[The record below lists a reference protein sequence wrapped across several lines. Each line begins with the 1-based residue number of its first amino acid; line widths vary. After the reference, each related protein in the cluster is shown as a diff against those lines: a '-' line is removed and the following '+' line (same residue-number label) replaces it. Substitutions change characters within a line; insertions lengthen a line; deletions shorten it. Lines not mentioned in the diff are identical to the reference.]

1 MRRRGASPS
10 EPVLTNPGADF
21 SAEWQEMD
29 GEDTRQAQAQQPR
42 TLDEFREQLRRA
54 GQERAKRSVESEEE
68 EDAFYRTPDG
78 RPRLYEGRR
87 LFEWLCPANPTRAR
101 LRVERL
107 YWIAWK
113 QFLYGFF
120 MTGIGTALMLVGIG
134 CTASLC
140 QEKSRGVGVIIGA
153 LLLCIPGYYCLFVL
167 YMYAT
172 CQGRYTYLQ
181 LPEA

>member
-1 MRRRGASPS
+1 MRRRGTSPS
-10 EPVLTNPGADF
+10 TRVLVNPDADF
-21 SAEWQEMD
+21 RAEWREMD
-29 GEDTRQAQAQQPR
+29 AEGSGAAHTLQPR
-42 TLDEFREQLRRA
+42 TLEEFRAQLRRISR
-54 GQERAKRSVESEEE
+54 GRVKRSVESEEE
-68 EDAFYRTPDG
+68 EDTFYRTKDG
-78 RPRLYEGRR
+78 QSQEYEGRR
-87 LFEWLCPANPTRAR
+87 FFEWLCPTNPTRAR

-120 MTGIGTALMLVGIG
+120 MAGVGTALMLIGFG
-134 CTASLC
+134 CTARYC
-140 QEKSRGVGVIIGA
+140 EEKVRGVGVIIGA

-172 CQGRYTYLQ
+172 CRGRYTYLQ

>member
-10 EPVLTNPGADF
+10 EPVLTNPDANF
-21 SAEWQEMD
+21 SAEWREMD
-29 GEDTRQAQAQQPR
+29 EDARRGTTQQQPR
-42 TLDEFREQLRRA
+42 TLEEFRAQLRQA
-54 GQERAKRSVESEEE
+54 SMARAKRSVDSEEE
-68 EDAFYRTPDG
+68 EDAFYRTKDG
-78 RPRLYEGRR
+78 RIRQYEGRR
-87 LFEWLCPANPTRAR
+87 FFEWLCPANPTRAR
-101 LRVERL
+101 MRVERL

-120 MTGIGTALMLVGIG
+120 MSGVGTALMLIGIG
-134 CTASLC
+134 CTAKFC
-140 QEKSRGVGVIIGA
+140 EEKTRGVGVVIGA
-153 LLLCIPGYYCLFVL
+153 LLLCIPGYYCVFVL

>member
-1 MRRRGASPS
+1 MRRRAGFPTSP
-10 EPVLTNPGADF
+10 VCVNPDANF
-21 SAEWQEMD
+21 SAEWREMNAAD
-29 GEDTRQAQAQQPR
+29 SGWTRTPQPR
-42 TLDEFREQLRRA
+42 TLEEFRAQLCQT
-54 GQERAKRSVESEEE
+54 GKERAKRSVESEEE
-68 EDAFYRTPDG
+68 EDAFYRTTDG
-78 RPRLYEGRR
+78 QPRQYEGRR
-87 LFEWLCPANPTRAR
+87 FFEWWCPANPTRAR

-120 MTGIGTALMLVGIG
+120 MSGIGTVLMLIGIG
-134 CTASLC
+134 CTANVC
-140 QEKSRGVGVIIGA
+140 EEKSRGVGVIIGA

-181 LPEA
+181 LPEG

>member
-1 MRRRGASPS
+1 MRRRGASPTA
-10 EPVLTNPGADF
+10 PVLINPNANF

-29 GEDTRQAQAQQPR
+29 DHGSRSSNTRQPR
-42 TLDEFREQLRRA
+42 NLEEFRAQLRQA
-54 GQERAKRSVESEEE
+54 GKARAKRSVESEEE

-78 RPRLYEGRR
+78 QPRPYEGRR
-87 LFEWLCPANPTRAR
+87 FFTWLCPSDPTRAR
-101 LRVERL
+101 LRVERI
-107 YWIAWK
+107 YWLAWK

-120 MTGIGTALMLVGIG
+120 MSGIGTALIMIGVG
-134 CTASLC
+134 CTAKYC
-140 QEKSRGVGVIIGA
+140 EEKSRGVGVLVGA

-172 CQGRYTYLQ
+172 CRGRYTYQQ